1 MARIKAKPMNRIPV
15 TPIAGGPV
23 PIKNGYR
30 TTPPP
35 PPAVFDPAAAAYAA
49 AAQPRFVYP
58 NGTTMPISAT
68 AVPPFRGDQIH
79 MIVSWT
85 DQAKNVFFFEDKA
98 YLIKVCFST
107 IIEYTVK
114 IL

>member
-49 AAQPRFVYP
+49 AAQPRLSKWYNNANICNSCATISRRP
-58 NGTTMPISAT
+58 NTYDCKLNRSG
-68 AVPPFRGDQIH
+68 
-79 MIVSWT
+79 
-85 DQAKNVFFFEDKA
+85 KECFFFRR
-98 YLIKVCFST
+98 
-107 IIEYTVK
+107 
-114 IL
+114 